1 VRMVIQ
7 WLTLC
12 PYECVRGR
20 GIKYK
25 HNLLDKNLI
34 WKHMI
39 ATSLD
44 TVVQKNTSSEAISM
58 VENIIVTVD
67 DQDLVEFVYKRTHH
81 CLIGKQFPGLKLHV
95 VKV

>member
-1 VRMVIQ
+1 MYGTRESNTNTIYRLNM
-7 WLTLC
+7 
-12 PYECVRGR
+12 
-20 GIKYK
+20 
-25 HNLLDKNLI
+25 NLI
-34 WKHMI
+34 HMI

-81 CLIGKQFPGLKLHV
+81 CLIGKQFPCLKLHV

>member
-1 VRMVIQ
+1 
-7 WLTLC
+7 
-12 PYECVRGR
+12 
-20 GIKYK
+20 
-25 HNLLDKNLI
+25 
-34 WKHMI
+34 MI

-81 CLIGKQFPGLKLHV
+81 CLIGKQFPCLKLHV